1 MYMNALIVMML
12 IFMVM
17 LSGCN
22 GRNGWADLTKPVSLN
37 VKAPPGPLSYRQG
50 WSDGCESGL
59 SAANDQVQLFL
70 RTHQFTLNPRMKRN
84 PLYFKAWTYAYNHC
98 AFSMKSMLKYHYL

>member
-1 MYMNALIVMML
+1 MKQIVITL
-12 IFMVM
+12 LLSLLLV
-17 LSGCN
+17 SGCN

-37 VKAPPGPLSYRQG
+37 VQAPPGPLPYRQG

-59 SAANDQVQLFL
+59 SAANDKVQLFL
-70 RTHQFTLNPRMKRN
+70 RTHKFTLNPRMKRD

-98 AFSMKSMLKYHYL
+98 AFSMKSMMKYEYL